1 MKSSPARIA
10 AVTAGLLVAG
20 ALFGSIAAAVGSA
33 IAVAITDRGLPP
45 WEIVSFAAL
54 IGGVLGAPLLPVT
67 SWLLL
72 RRVPLG
78 LSFVGTTVGTTLGGV
93 IGWIAAVTAAGN
105 SLGWPV
111 MGAVIGFFAAV
122 LVLRM
127 RFSGGREVARPA
139 SRVAV

>member
-20 ALFGSIAAAVGSA
+20 ALFGSVAAVIGST
-33 IAVAITDRGLPP
+33 IAVTITELGLPP
-45 WEIVSFAAL
+45 WELVALAAI

-93 IGWIAAVTAAGN
+93 IGWIAAMKAGGN
-105 SLGWPV
+105 PVGWPV
-111 MGAVIGFFAAV
+111 MGAVTGFFAAV

-127 RFSGGREVARPA
+127 RFSSAREVAQPA